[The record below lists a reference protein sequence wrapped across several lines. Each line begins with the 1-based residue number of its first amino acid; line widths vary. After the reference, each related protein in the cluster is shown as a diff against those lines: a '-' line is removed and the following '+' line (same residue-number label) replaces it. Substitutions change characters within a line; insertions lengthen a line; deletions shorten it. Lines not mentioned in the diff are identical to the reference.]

1 MRWWR
6 SVSFPERLALVG
18 LVVATVGLVP
28 AYLSLRDAPRS
39 SGNALADIARNVA
52 ANQRELSA
60 RISATTQEVQQLR
73 SGVDGLQKPTSQ
85 GRLVAQVVGMNA
97 KVRQVDQEV
106 SALQDAILRDP
117 AKALEVPLLRRDI
130 ESSQL
135 ANQAALATVR
145 QDIDRQYD
153 LMKWICGMPITGAD
167 LDPAVQLG

>member
-1 MRWWR
+1 
-6 SVSFPERLALVG
+6 
-18 LVVATVGLVP
+18 
-28 AYLSLRDAPRS
+28 
-39 SGNALADIARNVA
+39 
-52 ANQRELSA
+52 
-60 RISATTQEVQQLR
+60 
-73 SGVDGLQKPTSQ
+73 
-85 GRLVAQVVGMNA
+85 MNA